1 MSSKLASNADRIDEI
16 SQVLLQVLRDRGGTS
31 PAAPLRDAAG
41 LDQNQQVH
49 YRMNEYLIPAG
60 LAEKASEKQEQPGG
74 RKDAIVYRLRDEGR
88 EWLREH
94 GEDIERA
101 VDAAKV
107 VESLERTRETVGDF
121 SSRMDRLENKYR
133 SRTDTI
139 TRHSDRIGN
148 NRRKIS
154 DVGDQIDSLAQ
165 ESHVENMNKRLN
177 QVIRSQNSL
186 ANERV
191 ERLEEQVDELEAEVR
206 QLRGEAVESDEI
218 IQDESEARDEFLRAD
233 LADVREI
240 AERADRS
247 WWDRLLGR

>member
-1 MSSKLASNADRIDEI
+1 MSSKSASNADRIDEI

-74 RKDAIVYRLRDEGR
+74 RKDAIIYRLRDEGR
-88 EWLREH
+88 EWLREN

-107 VESLERTRETVGDF
+107 VESLERTRDTVGDF
-121 SSRMDRLENKYR
+121 KSRMDRLEKKYR

-139 TRHSDRIGN
+139 ARHSDRMGN

-154 DVGDQIDSLAQ
+154 EVEDQMDSLAQ
-165 ESHVENMNKRLN
+165 TNRVEEMNERLN
-177 QVIRSQNSL
+177 QVIRGHNSL
-186 ANERV
+186 SSDRV
-191 ERLEEQVDELEAEVR
+191 EQLEERVDELEAEVK
-206 QLRGEAVESDEI
+206 QLRGEAAESDEI